1 MKNQND
7 FSTIIM
13 PNYDGWMISAFL
25 DGKPTITFQVAEIG
39 STSLV
44 DNLLSS
50 AVCFLNEYLV
60 AIRQESRKVTKGE
73 LLFR

>member
-1 MKNQND
+1 MKNKND
-7 FSTIIM
+7 FLTIVT
-13 PNYDGWMISAFL
+13 PNHDGWTISAFL

-50 AVCFLNEYLV
+50 AVCFLNEYSV
-60 AIRQESRKVTKGE
+60 AIRQEKSKSYKG
-73 LLFR
+73 